1 MSDYEN
7 RAGAGGGGGGYPGG
21 VRIGG
26 RKDRQREARAELLA
40 RQTELAV
47 AAERNRIAREM
58 HDVVAHS
65 LSVIVLQADG
75 GRYAAAA
82 DPEAAIRALATIA
95 ETGRAAL
102 ADTRRI
108 LGLLRGDDEAER
120 APVPEAGSIAELVAE
135 MRSSGLDI
143 AHVQTGLPRPLPPGA
158 AVAAYRICQESLTNV
173 LKHAGPGVR
182 VTVSEAWGEAGL
194 RLIVSNTPGTGALT
208 RQAAPGHGFSG
219 PGHGLVGMRERA
231 ELFGGTLA
239 AGVTEDGGY
248 RVRLELPFPEG
259 GEW

>member
-1 MSDYEN
+1 VKLPWRRE
-7 RAGAGGGGGGYPGG
+7 A
-21 VRIGG
+21 
-26 RKDRQREARAELLA
+26 EARALALA
-40 RQTELAV
+40 RETELAV

-82 DPEAAIRALATIA
+82 DPEAAQRALAVIA

-120 APVPEAGSIAELVAE
+120 APVPEVDSLADLVAM
-135 MRSSGLDI
+135 MRASGLDL
-143 AHVQTGLPRPLPPGA
+143 AHIQTGVPRTLPPGA
-158 AVAAYRICQESLTNV
+158 GVAAYRVCQEALTNV
-173 LKHAGPGVR
+173 VKHAGPGAR
-182 VTVSEAWGEAGL
+182 VTLSESWGERGL
-194 RLIVSNTPGTGALT
+194 RLVVANTPG
-208 RQAAPGHGFSG
+208 QAAPGGAALAQNHAPGHTFAG

-231 ELFGGTLA
+231 ELFGGTLD
-239 AGVTEDGGY
+239 AGPTADGGF
-248 RVRLELPFPEG
+248 RVQLDLPFPADGAWDPGRSVE
-259 GEW
+259 

>member
-1 MSDYEN
+1 LFGAAG
-7 RAGAGGGGGGYPGG
+7 RAGGGYPGG
-21 VRIGG
+21 VQLG
-26 RKDRQREARAELLA
+26 RRREARAADQA
-40 RQTELAV
+40 RATELAV

-82 DPEAAIRALATIA
+82 DPEAAVRALTAIA

-120 APVPEAGSIAELVAE
+120 VPVAEADSIAELVAD
-135 MRSSGLDI
+135 MRASGLDI

-158 AVAAYRICQESLTNV
+158 GVAAYRICQESLTNV
-173 LKHAGPGVR
+173 LKHAGGGAR
-182 VTVSEAWGEAGL
+182 VTLSEAWGDRGL
-194 RLIVSNTPGTGALT
+194 RIIVANTPGTGALT
-208 RQAAPGHGFSG
+208 RQAAPGHGFG
-219 PGHGLVGMRERA
+219 GAGHGLVGMKERA
-231 ELFGGTLA
+231 ELFGGTLE
-239 AGVTEDGGY
+239 AGPADDGGY
-248 RVRLELPFPEG
+248 RVRLELPFPNS
-259 GEW
+259 GEWG